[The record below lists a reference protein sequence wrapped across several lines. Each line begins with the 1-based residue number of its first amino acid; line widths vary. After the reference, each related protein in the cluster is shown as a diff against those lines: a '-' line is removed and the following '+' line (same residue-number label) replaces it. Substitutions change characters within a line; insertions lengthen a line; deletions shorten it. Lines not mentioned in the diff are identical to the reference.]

1 MRIRNLAIAAI
12 SVGVGVFGAAGT
24 ASAATTTHALPNAGA
39 LFGVTSVTT
48 PDGGGLGSTGRT
60 LTQVATGQNVGGTLS
75 ATNIALECA
84 AVATPAVAT
93 NIQSCFLLGANG
105 LRYHVA
111 TSGAK
116 PGPGDA
122 AAGGVLSVPLQ
133 SYKACIDTQAL
144 YQDGTYLDAPLR
156 CA

>member
-1 MRIRNLAIAAI
+1 MRIRNLALAAI
-12 SVGVGVFGAAGT
+12 TVGAGVLGAAGT
-24 ASAATTTHALPNAGA
+24 ASAATATYPMPNVGA

-48 PDGGGLGSTGRT
+48 PDNPRPAETGRS

-75 ATNIALECA
+75 STNILVECA
-84 AVATPAVAT
+84 AVAVPAVAT
-93 NIQSCFLLGANG
+93 NIQACYLLGADG
-105 LRYHVA
+105 LRYHVS

-122 AAGGVLSVPLQ
+122 AAGGVVSVPLQ
-133 SYKACIDTQAL
+133 SYKACIDAQAL

>member
-1 MRIRNLAIAAI
+1 MRIRKFAIAAV
-12 SVGVGVFGAAGT
+12 SVGVLGAAGT
-24 ASAATTTHALPNAGA
+24 ASAATTTLPMPNTGA
-39 LFGVTSVTT
+39 LFGVTSITT
-48 PDGGGLGSTGRT
+48 PDGGGLGSTARS

-75 ATNIALECA
+75 STNIALECA
-84 AVATPAVAT
+84 AAAVPAVAT
-93 NIQSCFLLGANG
+93 NIQACYLLGANG
-105 LRYHVA
+105 VRYHVA

-116 PGPGDA
+116 PGPSDA